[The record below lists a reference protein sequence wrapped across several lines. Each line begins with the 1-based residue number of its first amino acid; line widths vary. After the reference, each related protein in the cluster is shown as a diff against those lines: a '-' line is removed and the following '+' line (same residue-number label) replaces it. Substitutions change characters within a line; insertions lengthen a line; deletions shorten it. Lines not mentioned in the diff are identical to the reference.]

1 MTYFGLRRDGV
12 RRAPAAK
19 ARLGLG
25 AGHWAVLSPARCE
38 GLLLCARMKYRHAHH
53 AGNFADVHKHVTLLV
68 LLAALARKDKGFL
81 YFETHA
87 GRGVYD
93 LAESASE
100 AAGGIERL
108 QTAACAAPE
117 LRAYLERVAALRRA
131 RGAARLYPGS
141 PWLAVSA
148 LRPQD
153 QAVFVECLPEEA
165 RALRGALAVQS
176 GGVRLRIE
184 TGEGFAHWQ
193 AALPPPQ
200 RRALTLID
208 PPYEDSRG
216 DFDRV
221 RGALAAALRR
231 FPTGVIALWYPV
243 KDARDTQRWLEGL
256 SRELDRP
263 MLAAE
268 LRLFPCDSRVALNG
282 SGMLIVN
289 PPYQLEVRMREW
301 LAELHRQLAAA
312 PGAAGSVRWLTRPA
326 A

>member
-1 MTYFGLRRDGV
+1 
-12 RRAPAAK
+12 
-19 ARLGLG
+19 
-25 AGHWAVLSPARCE
+25 
-38 GLLLCARMKYRHAHH
+38 MKYRHAHH
-53 AGNFADVHKHVTLLV
+53 AGNFADVHKHVTLLA

-108 QTAACAAPE
+108 QAARCAAPE
-117 LRAYLERVAALRRA
+117 LQAYLERVAALRRT

-141 PWLAVSA
+141 PWLAATA
-148 LRPQD
+148 LRAQD
-153 QAVFVECLPEEA
+153 RAVFVELLPEEA
-165 RALRGALAVQS
+165 RALRRALPAEDA
-176 GGVRLRIE
+176 GVSVRIE
-184 TGEGFAHWQ
+184 TGEGFARWQ

-208 PPYEDSRG
+208 PPYEDTRA

-221 RGALAAALRR
+221 RTELAAALHR
-231 FPTGVIALWYPV
+231 FPTGVVAVWYPV
-243 KDARDTQRWLEGL
+243 KDARDTQRWLAAIERGA
-256 SRELDRP
+256 DRP
-263 MLAAE
+263 MLVAE

-289 PPYQLEVRMREW
+289 PPYQLDVRMGEW
-301 LAELHRQLAAA
+301 LAELHRHLRAAA
-312 PGAAGSVRWLTRPA
+312 HAAGTVRWLTRPA

>member
-1 MTYFGLRRDGV
+1 
-12 RRAPAAK
+12 
-19 ARLGLG
+19 
-25 AGHWAVLSPARCE
+25 
-38 GLLLCARMKYRHAHH
+38 MKYRHAHH
-53 AGNFADVHKHVTLLV
+53 AGNFADVHKHVTLLA

-93 LAESASE
+93 LADAASE
-100 AAGGIERL
+100 AAGGIGQL
-108 QTAACAAPE
+108 QGVTCEAPE
-117 LRAYLERVAALRRA
+117 LRVYLERVAALRRA
-131 RGAARLYPGS
+131 HGASRAYPGS

-153 QAVFVECLPEEA
+153 QAVFVELLPEEA
-165 RALRGALAVQS
+165 RGLRRALAADTMD
-176 GGVRLRIE
+176 VRVRIE
-184 TGEGFAHWQ
+184 AGEGFAHWQ

-221 RGALAAALRR
+221 RRELAAALRR
-231 FPTGVIALWYPV
+231 FPTGVIAVWYPV
-243 KDARDTQRWLEGL
+243 KDARDTQRWLEAVQ
-256 SRELDRP
+256 RELDRP
-263 MLAAE
+263 LLAAE

-289 PPYQLEVRMREW
+289 PHYQLDVRMSEW
-301 LAELHRQLAAA
+301 LAELHRHLHAA
-312 PGAAGSVRWLTRPA
+312 PGAAGSVRWLARPA

>member
-1 MTYFGLRRDGV
+1 
-12 RRAPAAK
+12 
-19 ARLGLG
+19 
-25 AGHWAVLSPARCE
+25 
-38 GLLLCARMKYRHAHH
+38 MKYRHAHH
-53 AGNFADVHKHVTLLV
+53 AGNFADVHKHVTLLA

-108 QTAACAAPE
+108 QAARCAAPE
-117 LRAYLERVAALRRA
+117 LQAYLERVAALRRT

-141 PWLAVSA
+141 PWLAATA
-148 LRPQD
+148 LRAQD
-153 QAVFVECLPEEA
+153 RAVFVELLPEEA
-165 RALRGALAVQS
+165 RALRRALPAEDA
-176 GGVRLRIE
+176 GVSVRIE
-184 TGEGFAHWQ
+184 TGEGFARWQ

-208 PPYEDSRG
+208 PPYEDTRA

-221 RGALAAALRR
+221 RTELAAALHR
-231 FPTGVIALWYPV
+231 FPTGVVAVWYPV
-243 KDARDTQRWLEGL
+243 KDARDTQRWLAAIERGA
-256 SRELDRP
+256 DRP
-263 MLAAE
+263 MLVAE

-282 SGMLIVN
+282 SGLLIVN
-289 PPYQLEVRMREW
+289 PPYQLAVRMGEW
-301 LAELHRQLAAA
+301 LAELHRHLRAAA
-312 PGAAGSVRWLTRPA
+312 HAAGTVRWLTRPA

>member
-1 MTYFGLRRDGV
+1 
-12 RRAPAAK
+12 
-19 ARLGLG
+19 
-25 AGHWAVLSPARCE
+25 
-38 GLLLCARMKYRHAHH
+38 MKYRHAHH
-53 AGNFADVHKHVTLLV
+53 AGNFADVHKHVTLLA

-93 LAESASE
+93 LADSASE

-108 QTAACAAPE
+108 QAARCAAPE
-117 LRAYLERVAALRRA
+117 LQAYLERVAALRRT

-141 PWLAVSA
+141 PWLAATA
-148 LRPQD
+148 LRAQD
-153 QAVFVECLPEEA
+153 RAVFVELLPEEA
-165 RALRGALAVQS
+165 RALRRALPAEDA
-176 GGVRLRIE
+176 GVSVRIE
-184 TGEGFAHWQ
+184 TGEGFARWQ

-208 PPYEDSRG
+208 PPYEDTRA

-221 RGALAAALRR
+221 RTELAAALHR
-231 FPTGVIALWYPV
+231 FPTGVVAVWYPV
-243 KDARDTQRWLEGL
+243 KDARDTQRWLAAIERGA
-256 SRELDRP
+256 DRP
-263 MLAAE
+263 MLVAE

-289 PPYQLEVRMREW
+289 PPYQLDVRMGEW
-301 LAELHRQLAAA
+301 LAELHRHLRAAA
-312 PGAAGSVRWLTRPA
+312 HAAGTVRWLTRPA

>member
-1 MTYFGLRRDGV
+1 
-12 RRAPAAK
+12 
-19 ARLGLG
+19 
-25 AGHWAVLSPARCE
+25 
-38 GLLLCARMKYRHAHH
+38 MKYRHAHH
-53 AGNFADVHKHVTLLV
+53 AGNFADVHKHVTLLA

-108 QTAACAAPE
+108 QAARCAAPE
-117 LRAYLERVAALRRA
+117 LQAYLERVAALRRT

-141 PWLAVSA
+141 PWLAATA
-148 LRPQD
+148 LRAQD
-153 QAVFVECLPEEA
+153 RAVFVELLPEEA
-165 RALRGALAVQS
+165 RALRRALPAEDA
-176 GGVRLRIE
+176 GVSVRIE
-184 TGEGFAHWQ
+184 TGEGFARWQ
-193 AALPPPQ
+193 AAMPPPQ

-208 PPYEDSRG
+208 PPYEDTRA

-221 RGALAAALRR
+221 RTELAAALHR
-231 FPTGVIALWYPV
+231 FPTGVVAVWYPV
-243 KDARDTQRWLEGL
+243 KDARDTQRWLAAIERGA
-256 SRELDRP
+256 DRP
-263 MLAAE
+263 MLVAE

-289 PPYQLEVRMREW
+289 PPYQLDVRMGEW
-301 LAELHRQLAAA
+301 LAELHRHLRAAA
-312 PGAAGSVRWLTRPA
+312 HAAGTVRWLTRPA

>member
-1 MTYFGLRRDGV
+1 
-12 RRAPAAK
+12 
-19 ARLGLG
+19 
-25 AGHWAVLSPARCE
+25 
-38 GLLLCARMKYRHAHH
+38 MKYRHAHH
-53 AGNFADVHKHVTLLV
+53 AGNFADVHKHVTLLA

-108 QTAACAAPE
+108 QAARCAAPE
-117 LRAYLERVAALRRA
+117 LQAYLERVAALRRT

-141 PWLAVSA
+141 PWLAATA
-148 LRPQD
+148 LRAQD
-153 QAVFVECLPEEA
+153 RAVFVELLPEEA
-165 RALRGALAVQS
+165 RALRRALPAEDA
-176 GGVRLRIE
+176 GVSVRIE
-184 TGEGFAHWQ
+184 TGEGFARWQ

-208 PPYEDSRG
+208 PPYEDTRA

-221 RGALAAALRR
+221 RTELAAALHR
-231 FPTGVIALWYPV
+231 FPTGVVAVWYPV
-243 KDARDTQRWLEGL
+243 KDARDTQRWLAAIERGA
-256 SRELDRP
+256 DRP
-263 MLAAE
+263 MLVAE
-268 LRLFPCDSRVALNG
+268 LRLFPCDLRVALNG

-289 PPYQLEVRMREW
+289 PPYQLDVRMGEW
-301 LAELHRQLAAA
+301 LAELHRHLRAAA
-312 PGAAGSVRWLTRPA
+312 HAAGTVRWLTRPA

>member
-1 MTYFGLRRDGV
+1 
-12 RRAPAAK
+12 
-19 ARLGLG
+19 
-25 AGHWAVLSPARCE
+25 
-38 GLLLCARMKYRHAHH
+38 MKYRHLHH
-53 AGNFADVHKHVTLLV
+53 AGNFADVHKHVTLLA

-93 LAESASE
+93 LADSASE

-108 QTAACAAPE
+108 QAARCAAPE
-117 LRAYLERVAALRRA
+117 LQAYLERVAALRRT

-141 PWLAVSA
+141 PWLAATA
-148 LRPQD
+148 LRAQD
-153 QAVFVECLPEEA
+153 RAVFVELLPEEA
-165 RALRGALAVQS
+165 RALRRALPAEDA
-176 GGVRLRIE
+176 GVSVRIE
-184 TGEGFAHWQ
+184 TGEGFARWQ

-208 PPYEDSRG
+208 PPYEDTRA

-221 RGALAAALRR
+221 RTELAAALHR
-231 FPTGVIALWYPV
+231 FPTGVVAVWYPV
-243 KDARDTQRWLEGL
+243 KDARDTQRWLAAIERGA
-256 SRELDRP
+256 DRP
-263 MLAAE
+263 MLVAE

-289 PPYQLEVRMREW
+289 PPYQLDVRMGEW
-301 LAELHRQLAAA
+301 LAELHRHLRAAA
-312 PGAAGSVRWLTRPA
+312 HAAGTVRWLTRPA

>member
-1 MTYFGLRRDGV
+1 
-12 RRAPAAK
+12 
-19 ARLGLG
+19 
-25 AGHWAVLSPARCE
+25 
-38 GLLLCARMKYRHAHH
+38 MKYRHLHH
-53 AGNFADVHKHVTLLV
+53 AGNFADVHKHVTLLA

-93 LAESASE
+93 LADSASE

-108 QTAACAAPE
+108 QAARCAAPE
-117 LRAYLERVAALRRA
+117 LQAYLERVAAVRRA

-141 PWLAVSA
+141 PWLAATA

-153 QAVFVECLPEEA
+153 RAVFVELLAEEA
-165 RALRGALAVQS
+165 RALRRTLGADDA
-176 GGVRLRIE
+176 GAALRIE
-184 TGEGFAHWQ
+184 TGEGFARWQ

-200 RRALTLID
+200 RRALTLVD
-208 PPYEDSRG
+208 PPYEDTRE

-221 RGALAAALRR
+221 RTELAAALHR
-231 FPTGVIALWYPV
+231 FPTGVVAVWYPV
-243 KDARDTQRWLEGL
+243 KDARDTQRWLAGIP
-256 SRELDRP
+256 RVVDRP

-289 PPYQLEVRMREW
+289 PPYQLDVRMGEW
-301 LAELHRQLAAA
+301 LGELHAHLQA
-312 PGAAGSVRWLTRPA
+312 PTGVAGAVRWLTRPA

>member
-1 MTYFGLRRDGV
+1 
-12 RRAPAAK
+12 
-19 ARLGLG
+19 
-25 AGHWAVLSPARCE
+25 
-38 GLLLCARMKYRHAHH
+38 MKYRHAHH
-53 AGNFADVHKHVTLLV
+53 AGNFADVHKHVTLLA

-108 QTAACAAPE
+108 QAAPCAAPE
-117 LRAYLERVAALRRA
+117 LRVYLERVAALRRG

-148 LRPQD
+148 LRAQD
-153 QAVFVECLPEEA
+153 QAVFVELLPEEA
-165 RALRGALAVQS
+165 RALRRALDAET

-184 TGEGFAHWQ
+184 TGEGFAHWR

-221 RGALAAALRR
+221 RTELAAALRR
-231 FPTGVIALWYPV
+231 FPTGVIAVWYPV
-243 KDARDTQRWLEGL
+243 KDARDTQRWLEAL
-256 SRELDRP
+256 PRELDRP

-268 LRLFPCDSRVALNG
+268 LRLLPCDSRVALNG

-289 PPYQLEVRMREW
+289 PPYQLDVRMGEW
-301 LAELHRQLAAA
+301 LAELHRHLQAA
-312 PGAAGSVRWLTRPA
+312 PGVAGSVRWLTRPA

>member
-1 MTYFGLRRDGV
+1 
-12 RRAPAAK
+12 
-19 ARLGLG
+19 
-25 AGHWAVLSPARCE
+25 
-38 GLLLCARMKYRHAHH
+38 MKYRHLHH
-53 AGNFADVHKHVTLLV
+53 AGNFADVHKHVTLLA

-108 QTAACAAPE
+108 QAARCAAPE
-117 LRAYLERVAALRRA
+117 LQAYLERVAALRRT

-141 PWLAVSA
+141 PWLAATA
-148 LRPQD
+148 LRAQD
-153 QAVFVECLPEEA
+153 RAVFVELLPEEA
-165 RALRGALAVQS
+165 RALRRALPAEDA
-176 GGVRLRIE
+176 GVSVRIE
-184 TGEGFAHWQ
+184 TGEGFARWQ

-208 PPYEDSRG
+208 PPYEDTRA

-221 RGALAAALRR
+221 RTELAAALHR
-231 FPTGVIALWYPV
+231 FPTGVVAVWYPV
-243 KDARDTQRWLEGL
+243 KDARDTQRWLAAIERGA
-256 SRELDRP
+256 DRP
-263 MLAAE
+263 MLVAE

-289 PPYQLEVRMREW
+289 PPYQLDVRMGEW
-301 LAELHRQLAAA
+301 LAELHRHLRAAA
-312 PGAAGSVRWLTRPA
+312 HAAGTVRWLTRPA